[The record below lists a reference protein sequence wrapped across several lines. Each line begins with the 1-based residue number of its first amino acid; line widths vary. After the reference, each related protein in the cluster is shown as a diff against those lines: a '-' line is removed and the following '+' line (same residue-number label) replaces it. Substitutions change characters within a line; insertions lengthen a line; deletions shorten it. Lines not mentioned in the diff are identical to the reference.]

1 MRLTGARGV
10 SLLLLIV
17 GLRAA
22 TGVSTG
28 AAGRWKLG
36 DDGSCYFD
44 ENDGGPD
51 QCSPQ
56 PGRWKLGGDG
66 SCYFD
71 ATDEGPNQC
80 TPPPQPASESFEQS
94 EPLPGG
100 LDRPALDPAESRTP
114 PPTR

>member
-1 MRLTGARGV
+1 MRLTGARVV
-10 SLLLLIV
+10 SWLLLIV
-17 GLRAA
+17 GLVAA
-22 TGVSTG
+22 TGVATG

-36 DDGSCYFD
+36 ADGSCYFD

-51 QCSPQ
+51 QCSAQ

-71 ATDEGPNQC
+71 ATDEGPDQC
-80 TPPPQPASESFEQS
+80 TPPPQPASESLEQS
-94 EPLPGG
+94 EPLFGPLG
-100 LDRPALDPAESRTP
+100 RPALEPAESRTP

>member
-1 MRLTGARGV
+1 MRLTGARVV
-10 SLLLLIV
+10 SWLLLIV
-17 GLRAA
+17 GLVAA
-22 TGVSTG
+22 TGVATA

-71 ATDEGPNQC
+71 ATDEGPDQC
-80 TPPPQPASESFEQS
+80 TPPPPASASIEQP
-94 EPLPGG
+94 EPLSGAV
-100 LDRPALDPAESRTP
+100 DRPALDPAESRIP
-114 PPTR
+114 PPTT